1 VTGKM
6 NSISAETLT
15 RFTSA
20 SGLGTFGTVYVNLL
34 TAGPAND
41 GTVTTAADGTEWLL
55 ARLPIQTTEWNTPAI
70 VPGNPNAVQ
79 ITNGILLTWADITFD
94 TTADPV
100 VTTATVTHIGVWS
113 TFDDPESLLYWD
125 ELEVARTVN
134 NGDTFQLGTGKL
146 RIRED

>member
-1 VTGKM
+1 M

-15 RFTSA
+15 RFTSV
-20 SGLGTFGTVYVNLL
+20 SGLSTFGTVYVNLL

-55 ARLPIQTTEWNTPAI
+55 ARVPIETTEWTAPAI

-79 ITNGILLTWADITFD
+79 ITNGILLTWADITFNNPGGP
-94 TTADPV
+94 T

-113 TFDDPESLLYWD
+113 TLDGLVGDLLYWD

>member
-41 GTVTTAADGTEWLL
+41 GTVTTAVDGTEWLM
-55 ARLPIQTTEWNTPAI
+55 ARVPIERTEWTAPAI
-70 VPGNPNAVQ
+70 VPGNANAVQ
-79 ITNGILLTWADITFD
+79 ITNGIPLTWDDITFD
-94 TTADPV
+94 NPGGPT
-100 VTTATVTHIGVWS
+100 VTTATVTHIGVWN
-113 TFDDPESLLYWD
+113 TFDGTGDLLYWD

-134 NGDTFQLGTGKL
+134 TGDTFQLGVGKL